1 MDNKI
6 IKTLKEKG
14 VDPGIIL
21 DLILEDETAA
31 PESAPEVAAQPAAP
45 EVAAPEPITQK
56 DVDQGK
62 ETSDA
67 ILAAIEKLTGAIQAS
82 NIIHT
87 GTNKVPQETSA
98 DALAQLINP
107 KGGI

>member
-31 PESAPEVAAQPAAP
+31 PEAAPEVAAQPAAP
-45 EVAAPEPITQK
+45 EVAAQPAAPK
-56 DVDQGK
+56 DADQGK
-62 ETSDA
+62 ETSDM

>member
-14 VDPGIIL
+14 VDPAIIL
-21 DLILEDETAA
+21 DLILEDET
-31 PESAPEVAAQPAAP
+31 PAAP
-45 EVAAPEPITQK
+45 EAQAESEATAATEATAEPAAQAAPEK
-56 DVDQGK
+56 
-62 ETSDA
+62 DA

-82 NIIHT
+82 NIMHS
-87 GTNKVPQETSA
+87 GTSSVPEMTSA

-107 KGGI
+107 KGGK

>member
-1 MDNKI
+1 MDDKI

-31 PESAPEVAAQPAAP
+31 PEPAAPEAVPEPAAPEPAAQPAAQ
-45 EVAAPEPITQK
+45 PIT
-56 DVDQGK
+56 DQGK
-62 ETSDA
+62 ETSDM